1 MKNRKIFLEQFNEVN
16 KLIKTPMP
24 NVAAKPLTKFVPNK
38 NNTKQLR
45 RVVIWPSTMDELA
58 L

>member
-1 MKNRKIFLEQFNEVN
+1 MVLEQFSDVN

-38 NNTKQLR
+38 NKTKQLT
-45 RVVIWPSTMDELA
+45 RVVICPSTID
-58 L
+58 